1 MASTM
6 GIIVCE
12 LGRYPFIFLTITVIG
27 CFLNILSVVHLVLL
41 LLLITIRH
49 NLLLRL
55 VCPSFLL
62 CSFLGSCLLSGTQ
75 FFLRVLLLQLLLL
88 RKRWWLLLFLSSCQD
103 PTSPFQNLSC
113 LRSRPYDPL

>member
-41 LLLITIRH
+41 LLIVTIRH

-62 CSFLGSCLLSGTQ
+62 CSFLGSCLLPRTQ

-88 RKRWWLLLFLSSCQD
+88 RKRWWLLLF
-103 PTSPFQNLSC
+103 C
-113 LRSRPYDPL
+113 LPARTRLHLFRTCLAGEVTLTTHC